1 MQFDTINVHDERG
14 GQISAHGNDQVGE
27 FTFNGSFNQVD
38 SGVKIVKQYK
48 GKHAI
53 YYEGV
58 LNSFAHEVNGWWGT
72 APGSKEGQFRLRKV

>member
-53 YYEGV
+53 YY
-58 LNSFAHEVNGWWGT
+58 
-72 APGSKEGQFRLRKV
+72 